1 MFDNYDIYY
10 EAGEILAQER
20 KPDTLVS
27 ILMEWQKKLST
38 FIQDNNIHQR
48 MDTGRGYQK
57 AAE

>member
-38 FIQDNNIHQR
+38 FIQDNNICQC
-48 MDTGRGYQK
+48 MDTGRGHQK